1 MKYRTWIY
9 GLLNGIYTGPINVF
23 MILEYDITKLLPSN
37 SIVLPGTVN
46 KGSGALMKLISRFV
60 VVTNS
65 ASNWLFYS
73 LRTDSNLSLIYQ
85 RSITGVT
92 NWESIVSGN
101 SNSSEVFIVGK
112 VAAEF
117 VLMHF
122 SYSSDSLTTQNA
134 FIIPYNQV
142 SPLRNVDAASAQ
154 MILISGSIYV
164 NNNYYFSL
172 FSTSS
177 GNINAAWL
185 SKYYCPLSPLGGWDT
200 TITDVATDSL
210 PARDQIYA
218 HLKMADALHLVVIN
232 MTTGFL
238 IDNIWF
244 CFTGTVGDEIIELK
258 AVDITTS
265 VVVYILDKKP
275 AISKIFAVDLGTGVS
290 IGYQIANI
298 NTVAFMRING
308 IDLFLGWNQA
318 SSQSRF
324 DIININSTTVNTFFT
339 YSADGEDCF
348 SIPGTNYD
356 IGTAALIFI
365 VTTNPSTASNSDSG
379 LDTGSYTQNLTQFYF
394 QPIAADT

>member
-1 MKYRTWIY
+1 
-9 GLLNGIYTGPINVF
+9 
-23 MILEYDITKLLPSN
+23 
-37 SIVLPGTVN
+37 
-46 KGSGALMKLISRFV
+46 
-60 VVTNS
+60 
-65 ASNWLFYS
+65 
-73 LRTDSNLSLIYQ
+73 
-85 RSITGVT
+85 
-92 NWESIVSGN
+92 
-101 SNSSEVFIVGK
+101 
-112 VAAEF
+112 
-117 VLMHF
+117 
-122 SYSSDSLTTQNA
+122 
-134 FIIPYNQV
+134 
-142 SPLRNVDAASAQ
+142 
-154 MILISGSIYV
+154 
-164 NNNYYFSL
+164 
-172 FSTSS
+172 
-177 GNINAAWL
+177 
-185 SKYYCPLSPLGGWDT
+185 
-200 TITDVATDSL
+200 
-210 PARDQIYA
+210 
-218 HLKMADALHLVVIN
+218 MADALHLVVIN